1 MLTAAR
7 QGATSVIAT
16 QTVVVASPASRT
28 DLVVSQTDAP
38 DPVVMGSAVTY
49 AVTVLNNGP
58 NEATGVTLVDTLP
71 SGVTFVGAT
80 PSQGTCTPSAGS
92 VSCNFG
98 VLGANA
104 SASVNVTAQTT
115 STGTMSNT
123 ATASG
128 NETDPVATNN
138 SSTEQTVVNAP
149 IPIVITSG
157 PSEGSTVRDNG
168 AAFQF
173 TLSGASTATCQLDS
187 LPASSCTS
195 SFSTADSRYSFS
207 SSDTLRNNLGSGPH
221 TVRISANGSF
231 GFYQVLRH
239 FTVPKQPL
247 LSSNPA
253 TGPAFA
259 QFVNY
264 NALSGLYPTGF
275 SNYSAREVVSE
286 AVDGSMLVL
295 GYYDNR
301 LLNSS
306 SSFTQE
312 RGFVLMKV
320 KADLTLDPSF
330 GTGGIVEVQTPG
342 QASFQF
348 PELVTAA
355 GGNIYT
361 VTYGPGSDTSDTRV
375 LRRYDLTGVKDTVF
389 GDVTLTLPASMQA
402 AYDYRNTLHLELDGT
417 GNILLGGAMRPT
429 NDFNNWRGLLIRV
442 TPAGVQDTGFGD
454 GGVVAVDAI
463 RTPGCSGSPDF
474 NRYTVNDLVELP
486 AGGYLVT
493 GGDFAP
499 CYRSMAT
506 YKVGSDGV
514 LDTGFGVGGATQA
527 TTSFGNAPSMRID
540 LADGDTKFVVAGGT
554 LTSTIIA
561 RFHLNGTADTTFNA
575 GSNVKE
581 LWASPLGFAPT
592 GVTRDGT
599 GNYTFVGTGNFSWSP
614 IYNKNAIARATANGD
629 PDTSFTSD
637 GVLPIVPTG
646 LPKGTF
652 VDAPSDQFLVYVGG
666 VHADTGDV
674 FVLGHQV
681 SGGTSNASDGR
692 QALIR
697 RFRVAGGT
705 ERG

>member
-1 MLTAAR
+1 
-7 QGATSVIAT
+7 
-16 QTVVVASPASRT
+16 
-28 DLVVSQTDAP
+28 
-38 DPVVMGSAVTY
+38 MGSSVTY
-49 AVTVLNNGP
+49 AVTVRNNGP
-58 NEATGVTLVDTLP
+58 SPATGVTVVDTLP
-71 SGVTFVGAT
+71 AGATYVGAT
-80 PSQGTCTPSAGS
+80 PSQGSCSLSSGT

-98 VLGANA
+98 VLAANG
-104 SASVNVTAQTT
+104 SASVSVTVQTT
-115 STGTMSNT
+115 TVGTITNT
-123 ATASG
+123 ATVSG
-128 NETDPVATNN
+128 DQTDPNTANN
-138 SSTEQTVVNAP
+138 SSTEQTVVNNP

-173 TLSGASTATCQLDS
+173 TLNGASTATCQLDS
-187 LPASSCTS
+187 LPSMPCSS
-195 SFSTADSRYSFS
+195 SFRTADSRYLSS

-221 TVRISANGSF
+221 TLRISANGSF

-259 QFVNY
+259 QFANY
-264 NALSGLYPTGF
+264 NALGGLYPTGF
-275 SNYSAREVVSE
+275 GNYSAREVVSE

-295 GYYDNR
+295 GYYDKR
-301 LLNSS
+301 LFSSS

-402 AYDYRNTLHLELDGT
+402 TYDYRTTLHLEVDGA
-417 GNILLGGAMRPT
+417 GNILLGGSMQPT
-429 NDFNNWRGLLIRV
+429 NDFNNWRGMLIRV
-442 TPAGVQDTGFGD
+442 TPAGAQDTGFGD
-454 GGVVAVDAI
+454 GGVVAIDAI

-499 CYRSMAT
+499 CYRAMAT

-540 LADGDTKFVVAGGT
+540 LADGETKFVVAGGT

-561 RFHLNGTADTTFNA
+561 RFNLNGTADTTFNS

-581 LWASPLGFAPT
+581 LWAYPLGFAPT
-592 GVTRDGT
+592 GVTRDDA
-599 GNYTFVGTGNFSWSP
+599 GNYAFRGAGNYSWSP
-614 IYNKNAIARATANGD
+614 IYNRNAIARATANGD
-629 PDTSFTSD
+629 PDTGFTSD
-637 GVLPIVPTG
+637 GVLSIAPIG

-652 VDAPSDQFLVYVGG
+652 VDAPSDELLVYAGG
-666 VHADTGDV
+666 VYANASDV
-674 FVLGHQV
+674 FLLGHQV

-692 QALIR
+692 QAVVR
-697 RFRVAGGT
+697 RFRAAGGT